1 MIRRSATTRVA
12 LIVLAGVCST
22 FVASAVNA
30 QAAPQ
35 TRPLAREATTTDS
48 VALVTRGNAAAPTL
62 SILREVFSYAESGRR
77 DPYTSLMASG
87 ELRPL
92 VSDLRLA
99 AVAYDPNG
107 RNSVAI
113 LRDVTS
119 QAQYRVRVGQ
129 TLGRLRVS
137 SIRQKAVI
145 FSIDEFGFSRQETLP
160 LTSDSTTARTR

>member
-1 MIRRSATTRVA
+1 MIHHSFSTRVLVA
-12 LIVLAGVCST
+12 TLAGVCST
-22 FVASAVNA
+22 LATGALNA
-30 QAAPQ
+30 QAAPPA
-35 TRPLAREATTTDS
+35 RAVVREATTTDS
-48 VALVTRGNAAAPTL
+48 AALVTRGNAAAPTL
-62 SILREVFSYAESGRR
+62 SIQREVFAYAESGRR

-92 VSDLRLA
+92 VSDLRLT

-137 SIRQKAVI
+137 SIRQKGVI
-145 FSIDEFGFSRQETLP
+145 FSIDEFGFSRQDTLP